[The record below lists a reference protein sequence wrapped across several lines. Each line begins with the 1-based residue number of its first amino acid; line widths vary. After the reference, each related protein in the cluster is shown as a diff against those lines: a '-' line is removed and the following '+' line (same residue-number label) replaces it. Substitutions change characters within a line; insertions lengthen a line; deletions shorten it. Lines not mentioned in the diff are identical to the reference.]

1 MYHTLLP
8 TSERKLQAE
17 RHQFKVQA
25 IADVLNTV
33 QPAKLQ
39 TTGCFFVF
47 PRTSTKKGNGDPI
60 FLQAFSKLLQCCHS
74 SVPLPPYKVRQLVGN
89 SKNS

>member
-74 SVPLPPYKVRQLVGN
+74 SVPLPPYKV
-89 SKNS
+89 